1 MKLHTHKTSPLAYIA
16 MTECKLYLPLLGCL
30 GIVSVSLY
38 LVSGLRI

>member
-1 MKLHTHKTSPLAYIA
+1 MKLHAHKTSPLAQLA

-30 GIVSVSLY
+30 GIVSGALY